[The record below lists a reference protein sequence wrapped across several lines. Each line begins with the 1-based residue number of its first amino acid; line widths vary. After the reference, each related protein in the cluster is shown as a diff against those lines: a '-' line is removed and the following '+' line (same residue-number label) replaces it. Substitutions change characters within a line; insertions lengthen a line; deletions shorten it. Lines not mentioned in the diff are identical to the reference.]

1 VSRDWLL
8 YLDDLIE
15 AGEKVGRSV
24 QGRSFEQFAG
34 DDVVF
39 DAVLFNLQVIGEA
52 VKHLPDTARAA
63 MPEVDWASP
72 ARLRDLIAHRYFS
85 LDARI
90 VWDVAS
96 VICTRPTASTIYS
109 GWRRT

>member
-34 DDVVF
+34 DAVVF

-52 VKHLPDTARAA
+52 VIHRTRGRMHHGRGAGP
-63 MPEVDWASP
+63 P
-72 ARLRDLIAHRYFS
+72 ARTVVPL
-85 LDARI
+85 
-90 VWDVAS
+90 
-96 VICTRPTASTIYS
+96 P
-109 GWRRT
+109 